1 MKKRVYVF
9 IVLLLFY
16 SFFLVM
22 YNSGSKTI
30 QEALSTSHPER
41 IDIIHE
47 ENTKHGIIVFYHQL
61 SNNDFSVAVVKK
73 RFGNF
78 KVIYSGAQGDIDLTL
93 NRFGFTHMFFPS
105 IGKESSP
112 MYFGLIRN
120 PEIAQIK
127 IIEKKRNIEGQ
138 AKIIAGRGARVWLM
152 DMKGFEG
159 TDFQII
165 ALSKDNKEIAK
176 RDDTISGQVSDTDH
190 KPITGE

>member
-9 IVLLLFY
+9 VVLLLFF
-16 SFFLVM
+16 SFFIVM

-47 ENTKHGIIVFYHQL
+47 ENTTHGIIVFYHQL

-73 RFGNF
+73 RLGNY
-78 KVIYSGAQGDIDLTL
+78 KMIYSGAQGDIDLTL
-93 NRFGFTHMFFPS
+93 NRFGFTYISFPD
-105 IGKESSP
+105 IGKTSSP
-112 MYFGLIRN
+112 MYFGLISN

-138 AKIIAGRGARVWLM
+138 AKIIAGKDARVWLM

-190 KPITGE
+190 KPIIGE